1 MSKVVIKAENI
12 SKQYRLG
19 LVGTGTVKDD
29 MKRWWY
35 NLRGK
40 EDPFLKIGEAND
52 RSSKGESDYVWSLR
66 DINFE
71 SNSVQLSDISF
82 VELRRVIQL
91 MRENPTLR
99 VEVAAH
105 TDDLG
110 SENYN
115 QVLSQQRA
123 KSVADFLMENK
134 IDPSR
139 FEAKGYGESQAKV
152 TNDNDVNRAI
162 NRRVELKILSI

>member
-29 MKRWWY
+29 MKRWWH

-71 SNSVQLSDISF
+71 INQGDSVGIICF
-82 VELRRVIQL
+82 
-91 MRENPTLR
+91 
-99 VEVAAH
+99 
-105 TDDLG
+105 
-110 SENYN
+110 
-115 QVLSQQRA
+115 
-123 KSVADFLMENK
+123 F
-134 IDPSR
+134 
-139 FEAKGYGESQAKV
+139 
-152 TNDNDVNRAI
+152 
-162 NRRVELKILSI
+162 